1 MTEKEILSQ
10 IVNVVLPKLV
20 ERLKTVEQQLE
31 DDRKVIQNLS
41 TAYAEMKDKVDV
53 LTTPKPRKPR
63 KKKSEDP
70 VVTEEEI
77 AQVEEQLAATP
88 EPLDATPDELGFFD
102 ALVKQG
108 VTDIE
113 LAVNAYGVDRAKFEQ
128 YLAALK

>member
-31 DDRKVIQNLS
+31 DDHKVIQNLS

-53 LTTPKPRKPR
+53 LTAPKPRKPR
-63 KKKSEDP
+63 KKKSDDP

-88 EPLDATPDELGFFD
+88 EPLDATPDELGYFD

-108 VTDIE
+108 IVDVD
-113 LAVNAYGVDRAKFEQ
+113 LAVNAYGVDRAKFGQ

>member
-31 DDRKVIQNLS
+31 DDHKVIQNLS
-41 TAYAEMKDKVDV
+41 TAYAEIKDKVDV

-88 EPLDATPDELGFFD
+88 EPLDATPDELGYFD

-113 LAVNAYGVDRAKFEQ
+113 LAVNAYGVDRAKFTQ
-128 YLAALK
+128 YLDSLK

>member
-31 DDRKVIQNLS
+31 DGHKVIQNLS

-53 LTTPKPRKPR
+53 LTAPKPRKPR
-63 KKKSEDP
+63 KKKSDDP

-88 EPLDATPDELGFFD
+88 EPLDATPDELGYFD

-108 VTDIE
+108 IVDVD
-113 LAVNAYGVDRAKFEQ
+113 LAVNAYGVDRAKFGQ

>member
-10 IVNVVLPKLV
+10 IVNVVLPRLV

-53 LTTPKPRKPR
+53 LAAPKPRKPR

-88 EPLDATPDELGFFD
+88 EPLDATPDELGYFD

-113 LAVNAYGVDRAKFEQ
+113 LAVNAYGVDRAKFTQ
-128 YLAALK
+128 YLATLK

>member
-53 LTTPKPRKPR
+53 LTAPKPRKPR

-88 EPLDATPDELGFFD
+88 EPLDATPDELGYYD

-108 VTDIE
+108 IVDVD
-113 LAVNAYGVDRAKFEQ
+113 LAVNAYGVDRAKFGQ

>member
-31 DDRKVIQNLS
+31 DDRKVIQNLT

-53 LTTPKPRKPR
+53 LTAPKPRKPR

-88 EPLDATPDELGFFD
+88 EPLDATPDELGYFD

-113 LAVNAYGVDRAKFEQ
+113 LAVNAYGVDRTKFTQ
-128 YLAALK
+128 YLDSLK

>member
-31 DDRKVIQNLS
+31 DDHKVIQNLS

-53 LTTPKPRKPR
+53 LTAPKPRKPR

-88 EPLDATPDELGFFD
+88 EPLDATPDELGYFD

-108 VTDIE
+108 IVDVE

>member
-31 DDRKVIQNLS
+31 DDHKVIQNLS
-41 TAYAEMKDKVDV
+41 AAYAEMKDKVDV
-53 LTTPKPRKPR
+53 LMAPKPRKPR

-88 EPLDATPDELGFFD
+88 EPLDATPDELGYFD

-108 VTDIE
+108 IVDVD

-128 YLAALK
+128 YLASLK

>member
-1 MTEKEILSQ
+1 MTDKEILSQ

-20 ERLKTVEQQLE
+20 ERIKTVEEQLE
-31 DDRKVIQNLS
+31 ADRKIIQNLS
-41 TAYAEMKDKVDV
+41 EAYAEMKDKVDV
-53 LTTPKPRKPR
+53 LSAPKVRKPR

-88 EPLDATPDELGFFD
+88 EPLDATPDELGYFD

-113 LAVNAYGVDRAKFEQ
+113 LAVNAYGVDRAKFTQ
-128 YLAALK
+128 YLASLK

>member
-31 DDRKVIQNLS
+31 DDHKVIQNLS
-41 TAYAEMKDKVDV
+41 TAYAEMKNKVDV
-53 LTTPKPRKPR
+53 LTAPKPRKPR

-88 EPLDATPDELGFFD
+88 EPLDATPDELGYYD

-108 VTDIE
+108 IVDVD
-113 LAVNAYGVDRAKFEQ
+113 LAVNAYGVDRAKFGQ

>member
-31 DDRKVIQNLS
+31 DDHKVIQNLS
-41 TAYAEMKDKVDV
+41 EAYADTKAKVDT
-53 LTTPKPRKPR
+53 LSTPKPRKPR
-63 KKKSEDP
+63 KKKSDDP

-88 EPLDATPDELGFFD
+88 EPLDATPDELGYFD

-108 VTDIE
+108 IIDAD
-113 LAVNAYGVDRAKFEQ
+113 LAANAYGVDRAKFEQ
-128 YLAALK
+128 YLASLK

>member
-31 DDRKVIQNLS
+31 DDHKVIQNLS
-41 TAYAEMKDKVDV
+41 AAYAEMKDKVDV

-88 EPLDATPDELGFFD
+88 EPLDATPDELGYFD

-108 VTDIE
+108 IKDIE

>member
-31 DDRKVIQNLS
+31 DDHKVIQNLS

-53 LTTPKPRKPR
+53 LTAPKPRKPR

-88 EPLDATPDELGFFD
+88 EPLDATPDELGYFD

-113 LAVNAYGVDRAKFEQ
+113 LAVNAYGVDRAKFGQ

>member
-31 DDRKVIQNLS
+31 DDHKVIQNLS

-63 KKKSEDP
+63 KKKSDDP

-88 EPLDATPDELGFFD
+88 EPLDATPDELGYFD

-108 VTDIE
+108 IKDIE

>member
-31 DDRKVIQNLS
+31 DDHKVIQNLS
-41 TAYAEMKDKVDV
+41 TSYAEMKDKVDV
-53 LTTPKPRKPR
+53 LTAPKPRKFR
-63 KKKSEDP
+63 KKKSDDP

-88 EPLDATPDELGFFD
+88 EPLDATPDELGYFD

-113 LAVNAYGVDRAKFEQ
+113 LAVNAYGVDRAKFTQ
-128 YLAALK
+128 YLASLK

>member
-10 IVNVVLPKLV
+10 IVNVVLPKLIK
-20 ERLKTVEQQLE
+20 RFKTVEQQLE
-31 DDRKVIQNLS
+31 DYHKVIQNLS

-53 LTTPKPRKPR
+53 LAAPKPRKPR

-88 EPLDATPDELGFFD
+88 EPLDATPDELGYFD

-108 VTDIE
+108 VTDID
-113 LAVNAYGVDRAKFEQ
+113 LAVNAYGVDRAKFGQ
-128 YLAALK
+128 YLDSLK

>member
-31 DDRKVIQNLS
+31 DDHKVIQNLS

-53 LTTPKPRKPR
+53 LTAPKPRKPR

-70 VVTEEEI
+70 VATEEEI

-88 EPLDATPDELGFFD
+88 EPLDATPDELGYFD

-108 VTDIE
+108 IVDVE

>member
-1 MTEKEILSQ
+1 MTDKEILSQ

-20 ERLKTVEQQLE
+20 ERIKTVEQQLE

-53 LTTPKPRKPR
+53 LTAPKPRKPR

-88 EPLDATPDELGFFD
+88 EPLDVTPDELGYYD

-113 LAVNAYGVDRAKFEQ
+113 LAVNAYGVDRAKFTQ
-128 YLAALK
+128 YLASLK

>member
-20 ERLKTVEQQLE
+20 ERLKTVEQQFE

-53 LTTPKPRKPR
+53 LTAPKPRKPR

-70 VVTEEEI
+70 VATEEEI
-77 AQVEEQLAATP
+77 AQVEKQLAATP
-88 EPLDATPDELGFFD
+88 EPLDATPDELGYFD

-108 VTDIE
+108 IKDIE

>member
-31 DDRKVIQNLS
+31 DDHKVIQNLS

-53 LTTPKPRKPR
+53 LTAPKPRKSR

-88 EPLDATPDELGFFD
+88 EPLDATPDELGYFD

-108 VTDIE
+108 IVDVD
-113 LAVNAYGVDRAKFEQ
+113 LAVNAYGVDRAKFGQ

>member
-31 DDRKVIQNLS
+31 DDHKVIQNLS

-53 LTTPKPRKPR
+53 LTAPKPRKPR
-63 KKKSEDP
+63 KKKSDDP

-88 EPLDATPDELGFFD
+88 EPLDATPDELGYFD

-113 LAVNAYGVDRAKFEQ
+113 LAVNAYGVDRAKFGQ

>member
-31 DDRKVIQNLS
+31 DDHKVIQNLS

-53 LTTPKPRKPR
+53 LTAPKPRKPR

-88 EPLDATPDELGFFD
+88 EPLDATPDELGYYD

-108 VTDIE
+108 IVDVD

>member
-53 LTTPKPRKPR
+53 LTAPKPRKPR
-63 KKKSEDP
+63 KKKSDDP

-88 EPLDATPDELGFFD
+88 EPLDATPDELGYYD

-113 LAVNAYGVDRAKFEQ
+113 LAVNAYGVDRAKFTQ
-128 YLAALK
+128 YLASLK

>member
-31 DDRKVIQNLS
+31 DDHKVIQNLS
-41 TAYAEMKDKVDV
+41 TAYDEMKDKVDV
-53 LTTPKPRKPR
+53 LTAPKPRKPR
-63 KKKSEDP
+63 KKKSDDP

-88 EPLDATPDELGFFD
+88 EPLDATPDELGYFD

-108 VTDIE
+108 IIDVD
-113 LAVNAYGVDRAKFEQ
+113 LAANAYGVDRAKFTQ
-128 YLAALK
+128 YLDSLK

>member
-31 DDRKVIQNLS
+31 DDHKVIQNLS
-41 TAYAEMKDKVDV
+41 TAYDEMKDKVDV
-53 LTTPKPRKPR
+53 LTAPKPRKPR

-88 EPLDATPDELGFFD
+88 EPLDATPDELGYFD

-108 VTDIE
+108 IKDIE

>member
-31 DDRKVIQNLS
+31 DDHKVIQNLS
-41 TAYAEMKDKVDV
+41 TAYDEMKDKVDV

-63 KKKSEDP
+63 KKKSDDP

-88 EPLDATPDELGFFD
+88 EPLDATPDELGYFD

-108 VTDIE
+108 IKDIE

>member
-10 IVNVVLPKLV
+10 IVNVVLPRLV

-31 DDRKVIQNLS
+31 DDRKVIQKLS
-41 TAYAEMKDKVDV
+41 TAYAEMKDKVDI

-88 EPLDATPDELGFFD
+88 EPLDATPDELGYFD

-113 LAVNAYGVDRAKFEQ
+113 LAVNAYGVDRAKFTQ
-128 YLAALK
+128 YLASLK

>member
-1 MTEKEILSQ
+1 MTDKEILSQ

-20 ERLKTVEQQLE
+20 ERIKTVEQQLG

-41 TAYAEMKDKVDV
+41 TAYAELKDKVDI

-63 KKKSEDP
+63 KKKSDESA
-70 VVTEEEI
+70 VTEAEI

-88 EPLDATPDELGFFD
+88 EPLDATPDELGYFD

-113 LAVNAYGVDRAKFEQ
+113 LAANAYGVDRAKFTQ
-128 YLAALK
+128 YLASLK

>member
-31 DDRKVIQNLS
+31 DDHKVIQNLS
-41 TAYAEMKDKVDV
+41 AAYDEMKDKVDV

-88 EPLDATPDELGFFD
+88 EPLDATPDELGYFD

-108 VTDIE
+108 IKDIE

>member
-20 ERLKTVEQQLE
+20 ERLKTAEQQLE
-31 DDRKVIQNLS
+31 DDHKVIQNLS

-53 LTTPKPRKPR
+53 LTAPKPRKPR

-88 EPLDATPDELGFFD
+88 EPLDATPDELGYFD

-108 VTDIE
+108 ITDIE

>member
-31 DDRKVIQNLS
+31 DDHKVIQNLS
-41 TAYAEMKDKVDV
+41 TAYAELKDKVDV
-53 LTTPKPRKPR
+53 LTAPKVRKPR

-88 EPLDATPDELGFFD
+88 EPLDATPDELGYFD

-113 LAVNAYGVDRAKFEQ
+113 LAVNAYGVDRAKFGQ

>member
-10 IVNVVLPKLV
+10 IVNVVLPRLV
-20 ERLKTVEQQLE
+20 ERFKTVEQQLE
-31 DDRKVIQNLS
+31 YDRKVIQNLS
-41 TAYAEMKDKVDV
+41 TAYAEMKDKAGI
-53 LTTPKPRKPR
+53 LTAPKPRKPR

-88 EPLDATPDELGFFD
+88 EPLDATPDELGYFD

-108 VTDIE
+108 IVDVD
-113 LAVNAYGVDRAKFEQ
+113 LAANAYGVDRAKFGQ
-128 YLAALK
+128 YLDSLK

>member
-31 DDRKVIQNLS
+31 DDHKVIQNLS

-53 LTTPKPRKPR
+53 FTAPKPRKPR
-63 KKKSEDP
+63 KKKSDDP

-88 EPLDATPDELGFFD
+88 EPLDATPDELGYFD

-108 VTDIE
+108 IVDVD
-113 LAVNAYGVDRAKFEQ
+113 LAANAYGVDRAKFEQ
-128 YLAALK
+128 YLASLK

>member
-10 IVNVVLPKLV
+10 IVNVVLPRLV

-41 TAYAEMKDKVDV
+41 TAYAEMKDKVDI
-53 LTTPKPRKPR
+53 LSTPKARKPR
-63 KKKSEDP
+63 KKKSDESA
-70 VVTEEEI
+70 VTEAEI
-77 AQVEEQLAATP
+77 AQVEEQLAVTP
-88 EPLDATPDELGFFD
+88 EPLDATPDELGYFD

-108 VTDIE
+108 IIDVD
-113 LAVNAYGVDRAKFEQ
+113 LAANAYGVDRAKFEQ

>member
-31 DDRKVIQNLS
+31 DDHKVIQNLS
-41 TAYAEMKDKVDV
+41 TAYDEMKGKVDV

-63 KKKSEDP
+63 KKKSDDP

-88 EPLDATPDELGFFD
+88 EPLDATPDELGYFD

-108 VTDIE
+108 IVDVD
-113 LAVNAYGVDRAKFEQ
+113 LAANAYGVDRAKFGQ
-128 YLAALK
+128 YLDSLK

>member
-20 ERLKTVEQQLE
+20 GRLKTVEQQLE
-31 DDRKVIQNLS
+31 DDHKVIQNLS

-53 LTTPKPRKPR
+53 LTAPKPRKPR

-88 EPLDATPDELGFFD
+88 EPLDATPDELGYYD

-108 VTDIE
+108 INDIE

>member
-31 DDRKVIQNLS
+31 DDHKVIQNLS
-41 TAYAEMKDKVDV
+41 AAYDEMKDKVDV

-63 KKKSEDP
+63 KKKSDDP

-88 EPLDATPDELGFFD
+88 EPLDATPDELGYFD

-108 VTDIE
+108 IKDIE